1 MPFHAVH
8 SSETLTASARH
19 EGRTAVLTLTGAVD
33 RAAPVPSGA
42 SVEAALRTVES
53 MLSSHP
59 RAVVA
64 DLAHVELTHFTIG
77 LLSLLRRR
85 TARVGIPLVLA
96 GVSPEG
102 QDLLDRARISP
113 LYPTYPTVPVALGAL
128 SVTTLASRRTRAARR
143 ARASSRPQTSQYA

>member
-19 EGRTAVLTLTGAVD
+19 HGRTAVLTLTGALD
-33 RAAPVPSGA
+33 HTAPLPSGA

-53 MLSSHP
+53 MLSARP

-96 GVSPEG
+96 GVSPGG
-102 QDLLDRARISP
+102 QELLDRARVSP

-128 SVTTLASRRTRAARR
+128 SVTTLASRRVHASRRHTRA
-143 ARASSRPQTSQYA
+143 SQYA